1 MNGPTYPIDPHGLL
15 ALPAARLATRDE
27 LAKVLGVSRGSVK
40 DLCHRARVPY
50 AKIAPGAYL
59 FDVEAVLRA
68 IRGAA

>member
-15 ALPAARLATRDE
+15 ALPAARLATRAE
-27 LAKVLGVSRGSVK
+27 LAELLGLSPGAVK
-40 DLCHRARVPY
+40 NLCRHAHVPY

-59 FDVEAVLRA
+59 FDVEACLRA